1 VNRLAGETSP
11 YLLQH
16 AANPVDWY
24 PWGEEALERARR
36 EDRPILLSIGY
47 AACHWCHVMAHESF
61 EDPETAALMNR
72 LFVNVKVDREERPDL
87 DAVYMNAVVQFTQGH
102 GGWPMTMFLT
112 PTGEPFHGGT
122 YFPPQPRM
130 GMPSFR
136 QVLEAVDTAYRERP
150 DQVNQL
156 SARMAEHMRET
167 ALLAAGEGEPAE
179 PQLTAAVASMRQ
191 VFDPEWGGFGRA
203 PKFPPTPAIEF
214 LLRMWRRT
222 GEGDPLEIATATL
235 DGMALGGMYDVL
247 GGGFSR
253 YSVDEQWLVPH
264 FEKMLYDN
272 ALLASVYLHA
282 WVVTEQPRYREV
294 CERTLDFML
303 RELLL
308 PGGGFASALDADT
321 EGEEGRT
328 YVWTPAQIRAA
339 LEPAAAERAVAY
351 YGVTEPGNF
360 EGANIL
366 RPAGPPPGDLEQI
379 RLALLR
385 AREQRPQPARDDKA
399 IACWN
404 GFALAALAEA
414 GWRLGQP
421 AYLDAARRC
430 ATFLLEAMM
439 DDQGRLLR
447 SARDGAGRIPAFL
460 DDHGAVALGLLE
472 LYTAT
477 GERRWLDAAE
487 RLVESVRERFAD
499 VERGGF
505 FYAAADGE
513 QLIARHKELDDNP
526 TPSGQSLM
534 ATVLLR
540 LARLRGDERMEQE
553 AAAVLRLAEPYL
565 ERAAQALGQ
574 VLCALEMHL
583 SAPQEIAIVGPDD
596 HPETPLLV
604 AAARSGFHPNAV
616 YAFGDGRSPDDL
628 PLLEGKS
635 LVDGLPAVYI
645 CERFACRAPL
655 TDPAAVAEALA

>member
-1 VNRLAGETSP
+1 MR
-11 YLLQH
+11 
-16 AANPVDWY
+16 
-24 PWGEEALERARR
+24 
-36 EDRPILLSIGY
+36 
-47 AACHWCHVMAHESF
+47 
-61 EDPETAALMNR
+61 
-72 LFVNVKVDREERPDL
+72 
-87 DAVYMNAVVQFTQGH
+87 NA
-102 GGWPMTMFLT
+102 
-112 PTGEPFHGGT
+112 
-122 YFPPQPRM
+122 
-130 GMPSFR
+130 
-136 QVLEAVDTAYRERP
+136 
-150 DQVNQL
+150 
-156 SARMAEHMRET
+156 
-167 ALLAAGEGEPAE
+167 
-179 PQLTAAVASMRQ
+179 
-191 VFDPEWGGFGRA
+191 FDPEWGGFGRA
-203 PKFPPTPAIEF
+203 PKFPPAPAIEF

-272 ALLASVYLHA
+272 ALLASAYLHA

-308 PGGGFASALDADT
+308 PGGGFAAALDADT
-321 EGEEGRT
+321 DGEEGLT

-339 LEPAAAERAVAY
+339 LEPAAAERAIAY

-366 RPAGPPPGDLEQI
+366 RPSGPPPGDLEGI
-379 RLALLR
+379 RLALLG
-385 AREQRPQPARDDKA
+385 ARGRRPQPARDDKA

-430 ATFLLEAMM
+430 ATFLLEAMT
-439 DDQGRLLR
+439 DDRGRLLR

-487 RLVESVRERFAD
+487 RLVASVRERFAD
-499 VERGGF
+499 AERGGF
-505 FYAAADGE
+505 FYTAADGE

-553 AAAVLRLAEPYL
+553 AVAVLRLAEPYL
-565 ERAAQALGQ
+565 ERAAPALGQ
-574 VLCALEMHL
+574 LLCALEMHL
-583 SAPQEIAIVGPDD
+583 SPPQEIAIVGPDD

-616 YAFGDGRSPDDL
+616 YAFGDGRSLRRPAAARGQVAGGRAAGRVHLRALRLPGAADRPGGRGRGAGVTVDL
-628 PLLEGKS
+628 EPLKREAAEAAIEAEVRSGMVLGLGTGSTAAWLLEG
-635 LVDGLPAVYI
+635 LATAAVGRHAVGDGGRPHVGAHGAALPRAGHPADRPRAAAQPRPRDRRRRRDRARPVADQGPWRRSPAREGRGPFGRAVR
-645 CERFACRAPL
+645 CGGRRDEAGVAAGGAGAGAGRGDPVRAAAVRAPAGRRRL
-655 TDPAAVAEALA
+655 AAGAAWRTATAPGSPTRAT

>member
-1 VNRLAGETSP
+1 MNRLAGETSP

-16 AANPVDWY
+16 ASNPVDWY

-130 GMPSFR
+130 GMPSFS

-150 DQVNQL
+150 DQVNEL
-156 SARMAEHMRET
+156 GARMAEHMRET

-203 PKFPPTPAIEF
+203 PKFPPASAIEF

-308 PGGGFASALDADT
+308 PGGGFASALDCRY
-321 EGEEGRT
+321 GRRGG
-328 YVWTPAQIRAA
+328 PH
-339 LEPAAAERAVAY
+339 
-351 YGVTEPGNF
+351 
-360 EGANIL
+360 L
-366 RPAGPPPGDLEQI
+366 RVVAGPGPG
-379 RLALLR
+379 R
-385 AREQRPQPARDDKA
+385 AR
-399 IACWN
+399 
-404 GFALAALAEA
+404 A
-414 GWRLGQP
+414 GGGRAG
-421 AYLDAARRC
+421 R
-430 ATFLLEAMM
+430 
-439 DDQGRLLR
+439 RLLR
-447 SARDGAGRIPAFL
+447 RHRAR
-460 DDHGAVALGLLE
+460 
-472 LYTAT
+472 
-477 GERRWLDAAE
+477 
-487 RLVESVRERFAD
+487 
-499 VERGGF
+499 
-505 FYAAADGE
+505 
-513 QLIARHKELDDNP
+513 Q
-526 TPSGQSLM
+526 
-534 ATVLLR
+534 
-540 LARLRGDERMEQE
+540 LRGREHP
-553 AAAVLRLAEPYL
+553 APL
-565 ERAAQALGQ
+565 RAATRRPG
-574 VLCALEMHL
+574 
-583 SAPQEIAIVGPDD
+583 
-596 HPETPLLV
+596 
-604 AAARSGFHPNAV
+604 
-616 YAFGDGRSPDDL
+616 
-628 PLLEGKS
+628 
-635 LVDGLPAVYI
+635 
-645 CERFACRAPL
+645 
-655 TDPAAVAEALA
+655 TDPAGAAAGA

>member
-16 AANPVDWY
+16 ASNPVDWY

-130 GMPSFR
+130 GMPSFS

-150 DQVNQL
+150 DQVNEL
-156 SARMAEHMRET
+156 GARMAEHMRET

-179 PQLTAAVASMRQ
+179 PQLTAAVASMRR

-203 PKFPPTPAIEF
+203 PKFPPASAIEF

-321 EGEEGRT
+321 EGEEGLT

-351 YGVTEPGNF
+351 YGVTESGNF

-366 RPAGPPPGDLEQI
+366 RPAGPPPADLEQI

-430 ATFLLEAMM
+430 ATFLL
-439 DDQGRLLR
+439 
-447 SARDGAGRIPAFL
+447 
-460 DDHGAVALGLLE
+460 
-472 LYTAT
+472 
-477 GERRWLDAAE
+477 
-487 RLVESVRERFAD
+487 
-499 VERGGF
+499 
-505 FYAAADGE
+505 
-513 QLIARHKELDDNP
+513 
-526 TPSGQSLM
+526 
-534 ATVLLR
+534 
-540 LARLRGDERMEQE
+540 
-553 AAAVLRLAEPYL
+553 
-565 ERAAQALGQ
+565 
-574 VLCALEMHL
+574 
-583 SAPQEIAIVGPDD
+583 
-596 HPETPLLV
+596 
-604 AAARSGFHPNAV
+604 
-616 YAFGDGRSPDDL
+616 
-628 PLLEGKS
+628 
-635 LVDGLPAVYI
+635 
-645 CERFACRAPL
+645 
-655 TDPAAVAEALA
+655 